1 MTITDAIILGIIQG
15 ITEFLPISSSGH
27 LVIGQEL
34 LGVNTPGNV
43 FEVVTHI
50 GTLLS
55 VILVFWKELATILK
69 TIQNSDTQKYVFY
82 LLIGTLPAVII
93 GLGGK
98 DIISSLF
105 ESTQMVAGA
114 LLVTGIV
121 LLGTQN
127 LKKKNE
133 QLNWKRGLLIGMA
146 QAIAIIPGI
155 SRSGLT
161 ISTSLALGISGKD
174 AAKYSFLL
182 AIPAISG
189 AGLLT
194 ALDMKTGTI
203 PIPFPQLMTAF
214 ICSFSVGYISLKWLL
229 GLLENGKFHR
239 FGYYC
244 ISVGLITYFVI

>member
-1 MTITDAIILGIIQG
+1 MTLSDAIILGIIQG

-27 LVIGQEL
+27 LVLGQEL
-34 LGVNTPGNV
+34 LGVNMPGNV

-55 VILVFWKELATILK
+55 VIFVFWKELAAILRS
-69 TIQNSDTQKYVFY
+69 IQSLDTQRYIVY
-82 LLIGTLPAVII
+82 LLIGTLQAVIV

-105 ESTQMVAGA
+105 DSIYLVAGA
-114 LLVTGIV
+114 LIFTGIV
-121 LLGTQN
+121 LLGTQKLREKRERLN
-127 LKKKNE
+127 GKK
-133 QLNWKRGLLIGMA
+133 GIVIGMA
-146 QAIAIIPGI
+146 QALAIIPGI

-161 ISTSLALGISGKD
+161 ISTSLALGLPGKE
-174 AAKYSFLL
+174 AAKFSFLL

-194 ALDMKTGTI
+194 ALDMEPGTFSI
-203 PIPFPQLMTAF
+203 PLPQLSAAF
-214 ICSFSVGYISLKWLL
+214 VSSFTVGYISLKWLL
-229 GLLENGKFHR
+229 GLLESGKFHR

-244 ISVGLITYFVI
+244 ITVGLITYFTA

>member
-1 MTITDAIILGIIQG
+1 MTLSDAIILGIIQG

-27 LVIGQEL
+27 LVLGQEL
-34 LGVNTPGNV
+34 LGVNMPGNV

-55 VILVFWKELATILK
+55 VIFVFWKELAAILRS
-69 TIQNSDTQKYVFY
+69 IQSLDTQKYIVY
-82 LLIGTLPAVII
+82 LLIGTLPAVIV

-105 ESTQMVAGA
+105 DSIYLVAGA
-114 LLVTGIV
+114 LIFTGIV
-121 LLGTQN
+121 LLGTQKLREKRERLN
-127 LKKKNE
+127 GKK
-133 QLNWKRGLLIGMA
+133 GIVIGMA
-146 QAIAIIPGI
+146 QALAIIPGI

-161 ISTSLALGISGKD
+161 ISTSLALGLPGKE
-174 AAKYSFLL
+174 AAKFSFLL

-194 ALDMKTGTI
+194 ALDMEPGTFSI
-203 PIPFPQLMTAF
+203 PLPQLSAAF
-214 ICSFSVGYISLKWLL
+214 VSSFTVGYISLKWLL
-229 GLLENGKFHR
+229 GLLESGKFHR

-244 ISVGLITYFVI
+244 ITVGLITYFTA